1 MKFHGIAESSKS
13 IFFTLKSRQK
23 SGAPGGART
32 HHLLLRRQS
41 LYPNELRVH
50 RKQTVFNITQWYEKI
65 NPRSEK
71 NSTIHVTT
79 MEIPVPSFPSIGASN
94 LENEPAVRVFEHA
107 ETVLASGRLM
117 CRTCRDSAPGRS
129 VHYCRIHDSGDDG
142 ALFRIRIH
150 GRQTAWHGTSDFL
163 HLARCCRL
171 LIVDDVPLN
180 LSVPKA
186 LLKKVGVN
194 DVETAVLMPDE
205 KRTASSAPES
215 ASAPEAKDSGG

>member
-129 VHYCRIHDSGDDG
+129 VHCRIHDSGDDG
-142 ALFRIRIH
+142 ALFHTHPWRTNGVAWIRPTFFISPD
-150 GRQTAWHGTSDFL
+150 A
-163 HLARCCRL
+163 AA
-171 LIVDDVPLN
+171 IVDDVPLN

-186 LLKKVGVN
+186 FLKKVGVN
-194 DVETAVLMPDE
+194 NVGTAVLEPDE
-205 KRTASSAPES
+205 K
-215 ASAPEAKDSGG
+215 